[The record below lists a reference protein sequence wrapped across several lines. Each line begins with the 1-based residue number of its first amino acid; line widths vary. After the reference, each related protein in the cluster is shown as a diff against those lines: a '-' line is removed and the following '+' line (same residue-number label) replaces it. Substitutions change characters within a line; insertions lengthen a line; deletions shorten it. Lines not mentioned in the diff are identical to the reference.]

1 MYFTKTAA
9 PKSSAK
15 RFPTE
20 IPKIPACG
28 FTAFSRAPGFL
39 ESLCLK
45 PSVFTW
51 RGSVWYNIRPMKPET
66 IPMTQAIRALKAAK
80 ADFELM
86 TYDFTPHGGTAQC
99 AAELGVDHHAT
110 VKTIILEDETKKPFV
125 CLMHGDREISTK
137 NLARVRGVKT
147 VQTCTPETADR
158 HSGYHVGG
166 TSPFGTRKRMK
177 VYIESTI
184 FDLPLVYINAGH
196 RGICAA
202 IKPSVLEAV
211 LPDTQRVSVA
221 IE

>member
-1 MYFTKTAA
+1 
-9 PKSSAK
+9 
-15 RFPTE
+15 
-20 IPKIPACG
+20 
-28 FTAFSRAPGFL
+28 
-39 ESLCLK
+39 
-45 PSVFTW
+45 
-51 RGSVWYNIRPMKPET
+51 MKPET

-80 ADFELM
+80 AEFELM
-86 TYDFTPHGGTAQC
+86 TYDFTPHGGTEQC
-99 AAELGVDHHAT
+99 ATELGVDHHAT

-147 VQTCTPETADR
+147 VQTCSPETADR

-177 VYIESTI
+177 VYVESTI
-184 FDLPLVYINAGH
+184 FDLPLIYINAGH

-202 IKPSVLEAV
+202 MKPSVLEAV

-221 IE
+221 IA